1 MICSTIIHLA
11 AKQEALH
18 ASLQA
23 IAEEKATGIPTSR
36 PPPVTIYTYPFVS
49 SSPPFPF
56 EAGPPI
62 DHASGKIKTVA
73 PYLRSA
79 NNLSYTRTLEVL
91 RRELGPHYPLEKLW
105 ERHAYYVSR
114 SGVAIM
120 RHAPTK

>member
-1 MICSTIIHLA
+1 M
-11 AKQEALH
+11 
-18 ASLQA
+18 
-23 IAEEKATGIPTSR
+23 R
-36 PPPVTIYTYPFVS
+36 PPIAIFTYPFVDS
-49 SSPPFPF
+49 NPPFPF
-56 EAGPPI
+56 TAGPPI
-62 DHASGKIKTVA
+62 DHASGKITTIA